1 MKVSILGTEYT
12 IKIVEPTEEMKEN
25 GYVGICSSNDSSIML
40 VDFSKVDDFK
50 HCTEKEISNATA
62 ETLRHEIVHAFFNE
76 SGLKDSA
83 NAFEGPWVKNEE
95 LIDWL
100 AIQGPKI
107 MRAWKEAGC
116 LD

>member
-12 IKIVEPTEEMKEN
+12 IKVIEPTEDMQKN
-25 GYVGICSSNDSSIML
+25 GYVGLCSGNDSVITV
-40 VDFSKVDDFK
+40 VDFSKMAEFK
-50 HCTEKEISNATA
+50 DATEKELRNVRA
-62 ETLRHEIVHAFFNE
+62 ETLRHEITHAFFNE
-76 SGLKDSA
+76 SGLKESA
-83 NAFEGPWVKNEE
+83 CVFDGPWVKNEE
-95 LIDWL
+95 LVDWL